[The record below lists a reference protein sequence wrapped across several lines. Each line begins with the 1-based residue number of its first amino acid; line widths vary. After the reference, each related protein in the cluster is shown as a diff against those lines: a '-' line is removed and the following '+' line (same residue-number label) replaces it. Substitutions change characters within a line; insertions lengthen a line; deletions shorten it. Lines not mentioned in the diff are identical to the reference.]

1 MSNKWIKRRKTSKK
15 ERNRLTYKKEM
26 PYGKPMKKT
35 SPSLDWCIVRCDAE
49 KKWWVDSISDTEN
62 WDVDNLGIID
72 PKQFLYISELLDSMT
87 EFGLQSQMV
96 DEAFFTFEISEEL
109 KEEKVKLLRVKDSLL
124 KAEDMLFAL
133 PDVLDEEKGP
143 YADFLSHVSQVRVS
157 MLNDLIEFAEPYTLE
172 EMEEILSERL
182 NNDFLEGRRSHFSDE
197 LISILEFVPD
207 GFEIDADLDENEDE
221 EEAKGEDYSDLD
233 THLIDVSDKEE
244 KLLPDEDLKWDEDEE
259 KEEEATPYQGGAP
272 DEQ

>member
-1 MSNKWIKRRKTSKK
+1 MA
-15 ERNRLTYKKEM
+15 
-26 PYGKPMKKT
+26 YGKPMKKT
-35 SPSLDWCIVRCDAE
+35 SPSLDWCVVRSDAE

-62 WDVDNLGIID
+62 WDIDDLGIID

-109 KEEKVKLLRVKDSLL
+109 KDEKVKLVRVRDSLL

-143 YADFLSHVSQVRVS
+143 YADFLNHVSMIRVS
-157 MLNDLIEFAEPYTLE
+157 MLNELIEFSEPYTME
-172 EMEEILSERL
+172 EMEEVLSEKL

-197 LISILEFVPD
+197 LTAILEFVPD
-207 GFEIDADLDENEDE
+207 GFEIDADLDEDDSGDED
-221 EEAKGEDYSDLD
+221 KGEDYSDLD
-233 THLIDVSDKEE
+233 SHLIDVSDKDE
-244 KLLPDEDLKWDEDEE
+244 KLLPDEDLKWDEEDE
-259 KEEEATPYQGGAP
+259 KEEEATPYEGGAP